1 MKQLFT
7 TIVALFVGFGALQ
20 AATPIEKFPKQ
31 IYSGEWKAGH
41 IQGIAV
47 DAKQGYIYYS
57 FTTMLIKADLQG
69 NIIGTVTGLLGHL
82 GCIEFNEEDGRIY
95 GSLEYKNDSIGR
107 GILKQENTTKH
118 WDTAFYVAIFD
129 VDKITREG
137 MSAEKDGIMTSI
149 YLPTVLEDFVSANHP
164 DPVHS
169 MWDVDE
175 LQQPHPDEKADLP
188 IFPVCHDWLVA
199 H

>member
-118 WDTAFYVAIFD
+118 WDTAFYER
-129 VDKITREG
+129 REG
-137 MSAEKDGIMTSI
+137 RHYDLDI
-149 YLPTVLEDFVSANHP
+149 SAN
-164 DPVHS
+164 S
-169 MWDVDE
+169 
-175 LQQPHPDEKADLP
+175 A
-188 IFPVCHDWLVA
+188 
-199 H
+199 